1 MRPASVRIWSLSAV
15 VIVERAELTT
25 PTGLFRFWPLSWMDG
40 MGLVVLTVLVVVVE
54 AAVVRLDGITAAVL
68 ACAAVEADVPALL
81 AAVVVVVVVV
91 VVPRVVVEG
100 WFDEE
105 RGRLADVG
113 ARAPDMVGC
122 PWDWGAERA
131 GETGLVTG

>member
-1 MRPASVRIWSLSAV
+1 
-15 VIVERAELTT
+15 
-25 PTGLFRFWPLSWMDG
+25 MDG
-40 MGLVVLTVLVVVVE
+40 MGLVALTVLVVVVE

-81 AAVVVVVVVV
+81 AAVVVVVVV
-91 VVPRVVVEG
+91 PRVVVEG
-100 WFDEE
+100 WFEEE

>member
-1 MRPASVRIWSLSAV
+1 
-15 VIVERAELTT
+15 
-25 PTGLFRFWPLSWMDG
+25 
-40 MGLVVLTVLVVVVE
+40 MGLVALTVLVVVVE
-54 AAVVRLDGITAAVL
+54 AVVVRLDGITAAVL

-100 WFDEE
+100 WFEEE